1 MSGFS
6 GASMTGQLAT
16 SLLADHFGVFGM
28 NAVPFTAQR
37 GVGVFVV
44 LCGAFIVRWADT
56 TSANKEVTMAAAAAA
71 VAPRTPASVGSESE
85 KQSLMEGKSSELDE
99 E

>member
-1 MSGFS
+1 
-6 GASMTGQLAT
+6 MTGQLAT

-28 NAVPFTAQR
+28 HIVPFTAQR
-37 GVGVFVV
+37 AGGVFVV
-44 LCGAFIVRWADT
+44 LCGAFIVRWADAA
-56 TSANKEVTMAAAAAA
+56 SASKEVAMAAAAAA
-71 VAPRTPASVGSESE
+71 AAPRTAASVGSESE